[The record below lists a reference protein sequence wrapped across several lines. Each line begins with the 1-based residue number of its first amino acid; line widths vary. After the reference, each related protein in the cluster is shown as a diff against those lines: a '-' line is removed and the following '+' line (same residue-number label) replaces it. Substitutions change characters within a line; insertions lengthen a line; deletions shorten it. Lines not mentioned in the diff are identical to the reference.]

1 MSDCSVARAV
11 APELALGIASGE
23 ERAETLRHLA
33 SCPECRAEVESL
45 ARVADE
51 LLLVAP
57 EQDPPVGFESRAV
70 EALTGDGKTHRGL
83 RRWGLVAVA
92 AAMAALLGAGGVYL
106 ATNEDREA
114 GAYYRA
120 QFAAAGGKYLV
131 VSGVRDR
138 GHHELGRVFA
148 YEGDPSWLL
157 ITADR
162 GTGPGTYE
170 VMLETTDGSRLS
182 VGDMEVTASG
192 GSWGH
197 AIPVDVHRLA
207 YVELAPGAG
216 GASLEASFNQG

>member
-1 MSDCSVARAV
+1 MSSCSAARAV

-23 ERAETLRHLA
+23 DRAETLRHLA
-33 SCPECRAEVESL
+33 SCPECRSEVESL
-45 ARVADE
+45 ARAADE
-51 LLLVAP
+51 LLLMAP
-57 EQDPPVGFESRAV
+57 EHDPPVGFESRAV
-70 EALTGDGKTHRGL
+70 EDLSRGGAAPRRV

-92 AAMAALLGAGGVYL
+92 ACIAALLGAGGVYL

-120 QFAAAGGKYLV
+120 QFAEAGGKYLV

-157 ITADR
+157 VTADR

-170 VMLETTDGSRLS
+170 VLLETTDGSRVS
-182 VGDMEVTASG
+182 VGDMEVTAAG

-207 YVELAPGAG
+207 SIALAPSG
-216 GASLEASFNQG
+216 GGEPLRASFNHD

>member
-1 MSDCSVARAV
+1 MNDCGAARAA
-11 APELALGIASGE
+11 APELALGIASGD

-33 SCPECRAEVESL
+33 VCPECRAEVESL

-57 EQDPPVGFESRAV
+57 EHEPPVGFESRAV
-70 EALTGDGKTHRGL
+70 DALTTGGETPRRV

-92 AAMAALLGAGGVYL
+92 AATAAVLGAGGVYL
-106 ATNEDREA
+106 ATMEDREA

-120 QFAAAGGKYLV
+120 QFAESGGKYLV
-131 VSGVRDR
+131 VSAVRDR

-170 VMLETTDGSRLS
+170 VKLETTDGARLS
-182 VGDMEVTASG
+182 AGDMEVTAAG

-197 AIPVDVHRLA
+197 AIRVDVHRLA
-207 YVELAPGAG
+207 YVELDPRGG
-216 GASLEASFNQG
+216 GAPLEATFNHG